1 MNRRFL
7 KPCLAVILPGL
18 CSISAHAS
26 QAAGAIPTTVPTD
39 AAGISIFWS
48 LPFVLL
54 LASIALMPFVR
65 KHWWEKNYSKVSV
78 GLALL
83 VAVYYALVRQAPRP
97 WLSEMKEYV
106 SFIILLGSL
115 FVVSGGISIRINRRA
130 TPLANAT
137 LLLIGAVL
145 ANLFGTTG
153 AAMLLIR
160 PFLRMNR
167 SHIKPYHVVF
177 FIFIVANVGGSLTPI
192 GDPPLFLGYLKGVPF
207 WWVAEHMAAP
217 WMFGVGTLL
226 TIFLVIDTLNHRRQT
241 RSHDH
246 DTGTQVHILGIHNFL
261 FIGVIILG
269 VFRRSIFEA
278 AGDLIENGWSISGLF
293 ESITSREILMVA
305 AGLAS
310 RRFTGAA
317 VYQANDFSFG
327 PIKEVAIL
335 FVGIFSTMVPA
346 LHWLEHNAE
355 KMAIRTPG
363 HFYYASGALSSVL
376 DNAPTYLTFL
386 KARLSGLE
394 PAEVDE
400 VQRVLE
406 TKKSGQY
413 ISLSRKEF
421 KTDQSL
427 AAAEAMVKYHESDI
441 RRGRIDR
448 EALEVAFL
456 IGMPGLNAFIL
467 AISAGSVFWGA
478 CTYIGNGP
486 NFMVKAIAE
495 TSGVRTPS
503 FLQYIYKYTL
513 PILLPVYVAVWVI
526 FFR

>member
-1 MNRRFL
+1 MKRIVSLGFISL
-7 KPCLAVILPGL
+7 LPGVL
-18 CSISAHAS
+18 ALHVHA
-26 QAAGAIPTTVPTD
+26 APATMPTTAPAET
-39 AAGISIFWS
+39 AGISIFWCI
-48 LPFVLL
+48 PFVAL

-65 KHWWEKNYSKVSV
+65 KHWWEKNYPKVSV

-83 VAVYYALVRQAPRP
+83 IAIYYALGRKAPGP
-97 WLSEMKEYV
+97 WLAEMREYV
-106 SFIILLGSL
+106 SFIVLLGSL
-115 FVVSGGISIRINRRA
+115 FIVSGGIAIRINRRA
-130 TPLANAT
+130 TPTANAT

-177 FIFIVANVGGSLTPI
+177 FIFIVANAGGSLTPI

-217 WMFGVGTLL
+217 WLFAVGCLL
-226 TIFLVIDTLNHRRQT
+226 SIFWVIDTLDHRRET
-241 RSHDH
+241 RSDDH
-246 DTGTQVHILGIHNFL
+246 DTGPQVHILGIHNFL

-278 AGDLIENGWSISGLF
+278 VGDLIDNGWSLGGLL
-293 ESITSREILMVA
+293 ESVTSREILMAA

-310 RRFTGAA
+310 KRFTGAA
-317 VYQANDFSFG
+317 IYRANDFSFG

-363 HFYYASGALSSVL
+363 QFYYASGALSSVL

-386 KARLSGLE
+386 KARLSSLE
-394 PAEVDE
+394 PAAVDE
-400 VQRVLE
+400 AQRVLE
-406 TKKSGQY
+406 AKKSDRY

-421 KTDQSL
+421 QSDQAL
-427 AAAEAMVKYHESDI
+427 VAAEAMLKYHESDI
-441 RRGRIDR
+441 RRGHIQR
-448 EALEVAFL
+448 ENLEVAFL
-456 IGMPGLNAFIL
+456 VGLPNLNVFVL

-495 TSGVRTPS
+495 TAGVQTPS

-513 PILLPVYVAVWVI
+513 PILIPVYVAVWFI